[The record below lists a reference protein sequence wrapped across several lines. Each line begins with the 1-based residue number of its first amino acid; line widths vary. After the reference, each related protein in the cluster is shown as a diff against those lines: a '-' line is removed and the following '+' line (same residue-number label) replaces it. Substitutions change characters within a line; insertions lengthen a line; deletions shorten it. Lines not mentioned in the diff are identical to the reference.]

1 MKHLNYQKQDT
12 KLTLKEGLNEYLNH
26 IGPEAK
32 LTGDTKNEF
41 DKDYYQFLL
50 GHDCQHVIFGLAL
63 SLEEESILDTWALKG
78 TSGIPW
84 RATLKYAFSGGELSQ
99 LYKKMYQKHGLLKIL
114 ILPLKARN
122 KKAIVKKRVKLMK
135 KKWPWNV
142 PEEYFDRSIKSLRE
156 EYNIFVLDKKEL
168 HFDNPTYI

>member
-78 TSGIPW
+78 TSGIP
-84 RATLKYAFSGGELSQ
+84 
-99 LYKKMYQKHGLLKIL
+99 
-114 ILPLKARN
+114 
-122 KKAIVKKRVKLMK
+122 
-135 KKWPWNV
+135 
-142 PEEYFDRSIKSLRE
+142 
-156 EYNIFVLDKKEL
+156 
-168 HFDNPTYI
+168 